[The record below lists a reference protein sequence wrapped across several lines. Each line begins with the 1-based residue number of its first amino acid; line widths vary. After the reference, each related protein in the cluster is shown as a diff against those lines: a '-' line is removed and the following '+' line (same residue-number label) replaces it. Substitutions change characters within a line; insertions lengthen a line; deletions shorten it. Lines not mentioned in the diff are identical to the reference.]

1 MTPLSRAL
9 CVIACSVLM
18 VGFGLCGALGL
29 TLGSEGYASALLLLG
44 ALGLLIAAGCGLVIY
59 RLLFRRAAAGA
70 DTGRKPEA

>member
-1 MTPLSRAL
+1 MNPLARAL

-29 TLGSEGYASALLLLG
+29 SLGSQGYAPALLLLG
-44 ALGLLIAAGCGLVIY
+44 LLGLLIASGCGLVLY
-59 RLLFRRAAAGA
+59 RLLFRRSAADT